1 MDQLMQPWS
10 EDFSGFDLE
19 EILRSQSENRA
30 WGKELRRRTNALV
43 DSRLAKHITQ
53 ADYDNDRKLFHQ
65 DAEEFRRRA
74 TILDAQIV
82 RHTVRSL
89 RPGN

>member
-1 MDQLMQPWS
+1 MRSWS
-10 EDFSGFDLE
+10 EDFSACGLE
-19 EILRSQSENRA
+19 EILRSQTENRA
-30 WGKELRRRTNALV
+30 WGKELRRRTSDLV
-43 DSRLAKHITQ
+43 NSRLSKDISQ
-53 ADYDNDRKLFHQ
+53 ADYDHNRQQFHR

-89 RPGN
+89 RVGG